1 MATRADRTERTDG
14 ETAEFEVV
22 PDQVD
27 GWDVI
32 KRGESQALSNHPTRE
47 EAEEA
52 ARRRG
57 SGEQADEVEVDVR
70 EDRVHGLDEDER
82 GMRVAFFSLGGLL
95 VAIALLI
102 AVIALVAS
110 LTGFG
115 S

>member
-1 MATRADRTERTDG
+1 MAAKADKQA
-14 ETAEFEVV
+14 AEFEVV

-32 KRGESQALSNHPTRE
+32 KRGESQSLSNHATRE

-52 ARRRG
+52 ARLRG
-57 SGEQADEVEVDVR
+57 SGEQAEQVEVEVR
-70 EDRVHGLDEDER
+70 EDEVHGIDDDSR
-82 GMRVAFFSLGGLL
+82 GTRVAFFSLGGLL
-95 VAIALLI
+95 VTAAVLI
-102 AVIALVAS
+102 AVIALISA

>member
-1 MATRADRTERTDG
+1 MATRADKQAT
-14 ETAEFEVV
+14 EFEVV

-32 KRGESQALSNHPTRE
+32 KRGESQSLSNHPTRE

-52 ARRRG
+52 ARLRG
-57 SGEQADEVEVDVR
+57 SREQVEQVEVEVR
-70 EDRVHGLDEDER
+70 EDQVHSLDDESR

-95 VAIALLI
+95 VTAAMLI
-102 AVIALVAS
+102 AVIALIGA